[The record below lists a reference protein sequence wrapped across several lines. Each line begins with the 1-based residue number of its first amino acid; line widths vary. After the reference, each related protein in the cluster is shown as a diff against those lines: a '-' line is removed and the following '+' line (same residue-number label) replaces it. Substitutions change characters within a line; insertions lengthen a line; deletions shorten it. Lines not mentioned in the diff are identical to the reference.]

1 MEPDPIDEKAEA
13 LQRIDATDFEA
24 HDEARQWA
32 ADELVDGRSPD
43 DVIADLAGQG
53 WDIESAEEITEFAR
67 KATRRQRGVVTRNDV
82 ARLVEAKHRKATTGM
97 AAFFRSGIG
106 LFAIFGFLTHLRETI
121 KLNRQFKAMKKR
133 REDELPPT

>member
-1 MEPDPIDEKAEA
+1 
-13 LQRIDATDFEA
+13 
-24 HDEARQWA
+24 
-32 ADELVDGRSPD
+32 
-43 DVIADLAGQG
+43 
-53 WDIESAEEITEFAR
+53 
-67 KATRRQRGVVTRNDV
+67 
-82 ARLVEAKHRKATTGM
+82 M